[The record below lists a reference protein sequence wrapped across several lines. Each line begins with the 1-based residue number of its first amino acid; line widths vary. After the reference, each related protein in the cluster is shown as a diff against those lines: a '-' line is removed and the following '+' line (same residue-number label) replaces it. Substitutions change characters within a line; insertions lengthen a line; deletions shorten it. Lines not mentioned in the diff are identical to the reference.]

1 MAFSVVFWLLVVL
14 VVCYGVIAVQISTC
28 PSFVQIPFLSS
39 QIVAWLIYCSSN
51 VMLFCN
57 VTLFL
62 LLVSNCKCKSKRK
75 SKWKSKRES
84 NSNGKYI
91 SKCNSN
97 VIAMVM
103 SNLVYLMCLTLV
115 RKLPACA
122 NLFLVPNSKLF
133 STPLLPLSPGSN
145 CFLSHLF
152 FGVVPNSNLL
162 PLLFWFGCFSL
173 FLPHGSV
180 CPFP

>member
-1 MAFSVVFWLLVVL
+1 MFWLLVVL
-14 VVCYGVIAVQISTC
+14 VVCYGVIGVQISNC

-39 QIVAWLIYCSSN
+39 QIVAWQIYCSSN

-75 SKWKSKRES
+75 SKSKWKSKWES

-122 NLFLVPNSKLF
+122 ANLFLVPNSKLF
-133 STPLLPLSPGSN
+133 STPSLPLSPGSN

-162 PLLFWFGCFSL
+162 PLLFWFGCSSL
-173 FLPHGSV
+173 FLPHGAV